1 MHMDTVKFEVLIDGV
16 PYFVQAT
23 PFEFNAETR
32 FNVSFNGGEE
42 VLFVWDSS
50 LKRLSAIGDEAVD
63 VPDALELE
71 IANRLQSKVAG

>member
-1 MHMDTVKFEVLIDGV
+1 MDTVKFEVLIDGV
-16 PYFVQAT
+16 PYFVQAK
-23 PFEFNAETR
+23 PFEFNSETR
-32 FNVSFNGGEE
+32 FNVSYNGGEE

-71 IANRLQSKVAG
+71 IANKLQSKVVG